1 MLDLMIKFADF
12 YIKSG
17 LAVIVTLIIIAPMI
31 TWQIVKR
38 MPSKNSRKVSAR
50 RRSKGKK

>member
-1 MLDLMIKFADF
+1 MLDIIMDFAQW

-17 LAVIVTLIIIAPMI
+17 AVLVVTFIIVAPMI
-31 TWQIVKR
+31 AWQIVKR

-50 RRSKGKK
+50 RRSQKKK